1 MRGALIVQNR
11 MPLKHQPVY
20 FMRNASDVTVF
31 KGVRLTNSHTA
42 LDDTI
47 SMWGQP
53 EDRVQIEAMDR

>member
-1 MRGALIVQNR
+1 

-20 FMRNASDVTVF
+20 FMCNASDVTVF

-42 LDDTI
+42 LDDAI

-53 EDRVQIEAMDR
+53 EDRFQIEAMDR